1 MDRETDRE
9 TERKEGTDRETERKE
24 ETDRQRDRKE
34 GRKPG
39 RLSSEM
45 SQQP

>member
-1 MDRETDRE
+1 MGRETDRE